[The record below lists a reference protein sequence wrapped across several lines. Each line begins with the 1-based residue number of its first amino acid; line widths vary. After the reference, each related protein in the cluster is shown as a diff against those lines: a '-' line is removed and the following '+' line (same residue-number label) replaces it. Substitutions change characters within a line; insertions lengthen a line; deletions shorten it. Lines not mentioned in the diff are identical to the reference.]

1 VISSVRGPVLSVGLD
16 HAVIEVGGVGFAV
29 QAAPSTLA
37 TLRRGE
43 EVRLSTALIVREDSL
58 TLFGFADADARD
70 LFWMLL
76 TVSGIGP
83 RLGLAMLAVLE
94 PDKLRAA
101 LSEGNIA
108 MLTQVPGI
116 GKKGAERLIIELRD
130 KVGSWHSAGESPV
143 AASASVV
150 RNSVVDALVGLG
162 FALKAAEQAV
172 DGVLAEN
179 SAGDTAA
186 VLRKSLAVLGRKR

>member
-1 VISSVRGPVLSVGLD
+1 VISSVRGTVQSVGLD
-16 HAVIEVGGVGFAV
+16 HAVIEVGGVGFAI

-37 TLRRGE
+37 TLRRGTE
-43 EVRLSTALIVREDSL
+43 TQMSTALIVREDSL
-58 TLFGFADADARD
+58 TLFGFADTDARD
-70 LFWMLL
+70 LFWLLL

-94 PDKLRAA
+94 PDKLRGA

-116 GKKGAERLIIELRD
+116 GRKGAERLIIELRD
-130 KVGSWHSAGESPV
+130 KVGALPVNGQSV
-143 AASASVV
+143 AAPSASAV
-150 RNSVVDALVGLG
+150 RTSVVEALVGLG
-162 FALKAAEQAV
+162 FPIRSAEQAV

-179 SAGDTAA
+179 AAGDTAG